1 MRLFRNRNFMKK
13 LIGSLLALAFVS
25 GAFAQDFQK
34 IRFGVQ
40 VKPNVSWFKSKN
52 ANAMSDGVRVNWGAG
67 IVADFHF
74 AELYSF
80 STGLTVDN
88 QSGKLTYTEKVFNDK
103 DDQWTIVEY
112 QRKYSLRYIE
122 VPILLKLQTK
132 EIGYMT
138 YFLNVG
144 MGLSANW
151 AATASGDRNLK
162 YIHGTDD
169 QGDLDWHVQNERVE
183 ETKINVRDDFKL
195 FRTSVIVGGG
205 VEYNVN
211 SGTSIIIGVSYNG
224 GFSNILSKNVEA
236 VELDTENE
244 NAPIIDGKSEDAPAL
259 TKLDIT
265 NNVIALTLGVM
276 F

>member
-40 VKPNVSWFKSKN
+40 VKPNVSWFKPKD
-52 ANAMSDGVRVNWGAG
+52 ANAASDGVRLNWGAG

-80 STGLTVDN
+80 STGISVDN
-88 QSGKLTYTEKVFNDK
+88 QSGKLTYTEKVFDAS
-103 DDQWTIVEY
+103 DDLWTIVEY
-112 QRKYSLRYIE
+112 KRKYSLRYIE
-122 VPILLKLQTK
+122 IPLLLKLQTK

-144 MGLSANW
+144 MGLGANW
-151 AATASGDRNLK
+151 AASATGDRYLK
-162 YIHGTDD
+162 NVHGLNDA
-169 QGDLDWHVQNERVE
+169 GELDWHVQNEDVA

-195 FRTSVIVGGG
+195 FRASVIVGGG
-205 VEYNVN
+205 VEYNIN
-211 SGTSIIIGVSYNG
+211 SGTSIVIGVSYNG
-224 GFSNILSKNVEA
+224 GFSNIMSKNVEA
-236 VELDTENE
+236 VELDAEDN
-244 NAPIIDGKSEDAPAL
+244 NSPIINGKALDAPVLA
-259 TKLDIT
+259 KLNAT
-265 NNVIALTLGVM
+265 NNVIALTVGVM

>member
-13 LIGSLLALAFVS
+13 IIGCLLALAFVS

-40 VKPNVSWFKSKN
+40 VKPNVSWFKPKD
-52 ANAMSDGVRVNWGAG
+52 ANATSDGARVNWGAG

-80 STGLTVDN
+80 STGLTIDN
-88 QSGKLTYTEKVFNDK
+88 QSGKLTYTEKVFDSADGLWN
-103 DDQWTIVEY
+103 IVEY
-112 QRKYSLRYIE
+112 KRKYSLRYIE
-122 VPILLKLQTK
+122 IPLLLKLQTK

-144 MGLSANW
+144 LGLGANW
-151 AATASGDRNLK
+151 AATASGDSYLK
-162 YIHGTDD
+162 YVHDVNEDD
-169 QGDLDWHVQNERVE
+169 ELDWHVQNEDVAE
-183 ETKINVRDDFKL
+183 AKLNVRDDFKL
-195 FRTSVIVGGG
+195 FRSSVIVGGG

-211 SGTSIIIGVSYNG
+211 SGTSIVIGVSYNG
-224 GFSNILSKNVEA
+224 GFSNIISKNVEA
-236 VELDTENE
+236 VELDTDENKSPLI
-244 NAPIIDGKSEDAPAL
+244 NGKGEDAPVL
-259 TKLDIT
+259 TKLNVT
-265 NNVIALTLGVM
+265 NNVIALTVGVM

>member
-1 MRLFRNRNFMKK
+1 MKK

-40 VKPNVSWFKSKN
+40 VKPNVSWFKPKD
-52 ANAMSDGVRVNWGAG
+52 ANAASDGVRLNWGAG

-80 STGLTVDN
+80 STGISVDN
-88 QSGKLTYTEKVFNDK
+88 QSGKLTYTEKVFDAS
-103 DDQWTIVEY
+103 DDLWTIVEY
-112 QRKYSLRYIE
+112 KRKYSLRYIE
-122 VPILLKLQTK
+122 IPLLLKLQTK

-144 MGLSANW
+144 MGLGANW
-151 AATASGDRNLK
+151 AASATGDRYLK
-162 YIHGTDD
+162 NVHGLNDA
-169 QGDLDWHVQNERVE
+169 GELDWHVQNEDVA

-195 FRTSVIVGGG
+195 FRASVIVGGG
-205 VEYNVN
+205 VEYNIN
-211 SGTSIIIGVSYNG
+211 SGTSIVIGVSYNG
-224 GFSNILSKNVEA
+224 GFSNIMSKNVEA
-236 VELDTENE
+236 VELDAEDN
-244 NAPIIDGKSEDAPAL
+244 NSPIINGKALDAPVLA
-259 TKLDIT
+259 KLNAT
-265 NNVIALTLGVM
+265 NNVIALTVGVM